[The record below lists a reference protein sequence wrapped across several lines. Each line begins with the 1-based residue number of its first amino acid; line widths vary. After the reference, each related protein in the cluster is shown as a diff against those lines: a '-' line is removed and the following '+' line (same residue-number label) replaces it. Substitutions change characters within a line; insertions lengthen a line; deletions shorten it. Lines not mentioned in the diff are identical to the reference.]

1 MGLSNIGMSELL
13 IILVIVMLLFGTKR
27 LKTLGSDLGTA
38 IRGFRRAMDN
48 PEPRAMDNPEPNEPP
63 ATLPA
68 LEPSAPS
75 IADPDTGRQ
84 QPGQ

>member
-48 PEPRAMDNPEPNEPP
+48 PEPNAPP
-63 ATLPA
+63 ATPPDI
-68 LEPSAPS
+68 EPSAPS
-75 IADPDTGRQ
+75 IADADTGRQ

>member
-48 PEPRAMDNPEPNEPP
+48 PEPNEPT
-63 ATLPA
+63 ATPSA

-75 IADPDTGRQ
+75 VADADTGRQ